1 MPRSAERDIQV
12 VEDFIPKAEAAIKK
26 LGTLRDK
33 LKNDSEFR
41 KLYETDFMTALEKI
55 GIDPNARTEMGLPSL
70 EKGKIPADSKNC
82 ITPQGNACVC
92 CPAVVGR

>member
-41 KLYETDFMTALEKI
+41 KHETDFMTALEK
-55 GIDPNARTEMGLPSL
+55 RSE
-70 EKGKIPADSKNC
+70 
-82 ITPQGNACVC
+82 
-92 CPAVVGR
+92 